1 MCTAAC
7 ERKEVLVKVMH
18 GNNIFIPVRLERVR
32 IWKRSEPTIIVLI
45 KENDSL
51 LLILGKSFKIISSFR
66 FQT

>member
-32 IWKRSEPTIIVLI
+32 IWKRSEPTITVLI

>member
-7 ERKEVLVKVMH
+7 ERKEVLVKVMQ
-18 GNNIFIPVRLERVR
+18 GNILIPVRLERVR